1 MPGQRR
7 SSRSTSGR
15 LPEQEL
21 VALAGR
27 GAVEVIVADPMLIE
41 EYFADD
47 TAQFHRLH
55 VLTEHL
61 QHLFARDTE
70 HTAGHHRLDSGLGR
84 TPVEAV
90 GIVGHKLAR
99 ERKPRDMFPVVAD
112 AVSHI
117 LEATIR
123 HEA

>member
-21 VALAGR
+21 VALADR
-27 GAVEVIVADPMLIE
+27 GAVEVNIAGLSLAKQMLI
-41 EYFADD
+41 DD

-61 QHLFARDTE
+61 QHLCR
-70 HTAGHHRLDSGLGR
+70 GL
-84 TPVEAV
+84 
-90 GIVGHKLAR
+90 
-99 ERKPRDMFPVVAD
+99 
-112 AVSHI
+112 
-117 LEATIR
+117 
-123 HEA
+123 